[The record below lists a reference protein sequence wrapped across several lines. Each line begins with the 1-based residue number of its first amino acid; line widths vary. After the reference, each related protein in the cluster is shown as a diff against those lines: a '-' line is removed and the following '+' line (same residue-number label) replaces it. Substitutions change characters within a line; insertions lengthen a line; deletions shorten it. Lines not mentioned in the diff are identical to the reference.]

1 MQADFDNR
9 NLTAL
14 SSSQRQDTTFPDIM
28 EFMIGKL
35 SNDEDDHEYLKVEF
49 SVIAMFS

>member
-9 NLTAL
+9 HLTAL
-14 SSSQRQDTTFPDIM
+14 SSSQRQDNTFPDIM

-35 SNDEDDHEYLKVEF
+35 SNDDDDHGHLKIEF